1 MINSSCIHFPAKNRT
16 SFLRAEFFCTDS
28 LLSNPTCIS
37 QVLRKL
43 SCQMQATKMQ
53 FYCNSGLFCLLFRQ
67 LFTHPALSRLS
78 TDRDASLPRWN
89 KNEPHAHGGV
99 PLHQT
104 RIPGMA
110 MEDCVIHSREAK
122 GLVPLSKSQG
132 RELCLGAQ
140 ISHLPVHALE
150 DHSIEGTRSLQCLR
164 ITSPLAQVP
173 ETLPRAAEES
183 TKPALRWK

>member
-1 MINSSCIHFPAKNRT
+1 
-16 SFLRAEFFCTDS
+16 
-28 LLSNPTCIS
+28 
-37 QVLRKL
+37 
-43 SCQMQATKMQ
+43 MQ

-67 LFTHPALSRLS
+67 HITHSALSRLF

-89 KNEPHAHGGV
+89 KSERHAHGGV

-132 RELCLGAQ
+132 RELCPGAQ

-150 DHSIEGTRSLQCLR
+150 DHLIGRIRSLRCLR
-164 ITSPLAQVP
+164 ITSPLAQGP

-183 TKPALRWK
+183 TKPVVEMTQEPSSESCPSQNNEPCPGPQGSA